1 MEKANKPFK
10 ILITAMFDFGHLSSC
25 LGIGYFLVKRGHEV
39 YLAHFPKYK
48 SIIERQ
54 GMQFISLYDYADE
67 GAELSDAV
75 PRNSVNFKPRFERSL
90 KMGPFESLKEQLA
103 TGAINTG
110 FIKILDNYIT
120 ENDIM
125 HKIVDQLKPHICLV
139 DYLYPLPWMY
149 LVDCPVVPIKST
161 NPVGPLQSWSTT
173 KLWIFVT
180 NQQALGPSLK
190 ISYE

>member
-1 MEKANKPFK
+1 MVMQLLSMEKANKPFK

-125 HKIVDQLKPHICLV
+125 HKILTVQLCQSSQPTQLG
-139 DYLYPLPWMY
+139 LY
-149 LVDCPVVPIKST
+149 SR
-161 NPVGPLQSWSTT
+161 GPPPNSG
-173 KLWIFVT
+173 F
-180 NQQALGPSLK
+180 SLRINK
-190 ISYE
+190 HWDRV